1 MSKDEIKAGF
11 RGIEEIIRD
20 TGRSPFND
28 PFSGDLFKSPKTL
41 SEVGWNRV
49 SVVLIPTRSK
59 LYFSLSVSLKFC
71 PKLLLHTHEPGHC
84 ALLRSPLSQIHSS

>member
-49 SVVLIPTRSK
+49 SVVL
-59 LYFSLSVSLKFC
+59 
-71 PKLLLHTHEPGHC
+71 
-84 ALLRSPLSQIHSS
+84 